1 VATAGSGLYSV
12 VVSNR
17 CGAAS
22 DEIAIDNFQCS
33 WEIFVPSCFTPNEDT
48 FNESWFVSGYNIAS
62 MQVWIYNRLGEAIFY
77 SADGKVG
84 WTPGIAV
91 GDDVYNYRIQ
101 AITYN
106 GEEVVK
112 TGGIYLV
119 R

>member
-1 VATAGSGLYSV
+1 
-12 VVSNR
+12 
-17 CGAAS
+17 
-22 DEIAIDNFQCS
+22 
-33 WEIFVPSCFTPNEDT
+33 
-48 FNESWFVSGYNIAS
+48 
-62 MQVWIYNRLGEAIFY
+62 
-77 SADGKVG
+77 
-84 WTPGIAV
+84 V